1 MRVYPVRYM
10 GPIQVTAYLDL
21 PGNRLAELV
30 HDSIRHID
38 RGPVVQVILGP
49 EQEVELIIDA
59 VPMQAHPLGV
69 ARRLASP
76 LCAFYLYCDM

>member
-1 MRVYPVRYM
+1 MRYIGHV
-10 GPIQVTAYLDL
+10 QVLAYLDL

-30 HDSIRHID
+30 HDRIRHID

-59 VPMQAHPLGV
+59 VPMQAHPLGA

-76 LCAFYLYCDM
+76 LCTFYLCCNM